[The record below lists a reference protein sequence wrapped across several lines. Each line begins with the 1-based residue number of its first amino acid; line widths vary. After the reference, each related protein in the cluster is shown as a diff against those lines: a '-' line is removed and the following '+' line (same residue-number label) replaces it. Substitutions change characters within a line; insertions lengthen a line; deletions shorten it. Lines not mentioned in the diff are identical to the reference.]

1 MLNERRN
8 CFRGRG
14 LGAEIFRTCPAFG
27 DPERSCPIKPD
38 KGCLNFGGPMRV
50 GSGEC
55 ADWGRFSG
63 DGDEVMFSS
72 TPNNGVGPGS
82 PAPKLKG

>member
-1 MLNERRN
+1 M
-8 CFRGRG
+8 
-14 LGAEIFRTCPAFG
+14 
-27 DPERSCPIKPD
+27 
-38 KGCLNFGGPMRV
+38 MV

-82 PAPKLKG
+82 PALKLKG